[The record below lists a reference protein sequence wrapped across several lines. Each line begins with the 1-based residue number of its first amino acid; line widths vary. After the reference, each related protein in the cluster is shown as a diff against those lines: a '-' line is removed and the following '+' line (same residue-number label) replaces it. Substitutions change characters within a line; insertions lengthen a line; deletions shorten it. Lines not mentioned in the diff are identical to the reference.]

1 MKHRRQ
7 MRKKCKK
14 HSRSFRRASS
24 RFLNRYLK
32 VSNTGFHFIMQE
44 RRISAMIRMELG
56 QNSYNIELNRGNL
69 HRAGELLHLNRKV
82 MIITD
87 TGVPIDYANT
97 VAAECEEAYIKVVE
111 QGEGSK
117 SLQTAEEILTEM
129 LNHEFGRKDC
139 VVAVGGGVVGDLAG
153 VVASL
158 YMRGIDFYNIPT
170 TVLSQ
175 VDSSIGGKTA
185 VNLGGIKNIIGAFH
199 QPKAVLI
206 DPDTL
211 QTLSERQIVNGLM
224 EAVKMGATSEP
235 ELFGIFKDGNWQENI
250 DVIIE
255 KALFVKKY
263 VVEQDEKES
272 HLRKILNFGHTIGHG
287 FESAAKGKFLHGEC
301 VALGMLYMSSNE
313 VREQLLEI
321 YDRLGFAV
329 PDISEFD
336 LDEVKKAILHD
347 KKANNKNCSVV
358 YVSEIGDGQIEEW
371 PMTKVL
377 ERLERE

>member
-1 MKHRRQ
+1 
-7 MRKKCKK
+7 
-14 HSRSFRRASS
+14 
-24 RFLNRYLK
+24 
-32 VSNTGFHFIMQE
+32 
-44 RRISAMIRMELG
+44 MIRMELG
-56 QNSYNIELNRGNL
+56 QNSYNIELQRGNL
-69 HRAGELLHLNRKV
+69 NKAGELLDLSRKV

-87 TGVPIDYANT
+87 TGVPIEYARKI
-97 VAAECEEAYIKVVE
+97 AAWCKEPYIKVVN

-129 LNHEFGRKDC
+129 LNHEFSRKDC

-158 YMRGIDFYNIPT
+158 YMRGIDFYNVPT

-185 VNLGGIKNIIGAFH
+185 VNLAGIKNIIGAFY

-211 QTLSERQIVNGLM
+211 LSLSERQIVNGLM
-224 EAVKMGATSEP
+224 EAVKMGATSDS
-235 ELFGIFKDGNWQENI
+235 ELFDIFKEGNWKDSI

-255 KALFVKKY
+255 KALLVKKS

-287 FESAAKGKFLHGEC
+287 FESAAKGKLLHGEC
-301 VALGMLYMSSNE
+301 VALGMLYMSNDE
-313 VREQLLEI
+313 VRNQLLEI

-329 PDISEFD
+329 PNISEFD

-347 KKANNKNCSVV
+347 KKANDKNCSVV
-358 YVSEIGDGQIEEW
+358 YVSQIGDGQIEEW

>member
-1 MKHRRQ
+1 
-7 MRKKCKK
+7 
-14 HSRSFRRASS
+14 
-24 RFLNRYLK
+24 
-32 VSNTGFHFIMQE
+32 
-44 RRISAMIRMELG
+44 MIRMELG
-56 QNSYNIELNRGNL
+56 QNSYNIELQRGNL
-69 HRAGELLHLNRKV
+69 NKAGELLDLSRKV

-87 TGVPIDYANT
+87 TGVPIEYARKI
-97 VAAECEEAYIKVVE
+97 AAWCKEPYIKVVN

-158 YMRGIDFYNIPT
+158 YMRGIDFYNVPT

-185 VNLGGIKNIIGAFH
+185 VNLAGIKNIIGAFY

-211 QTLSERQIVNGLM
+211 LSLSERQIVNGLM
-224 EAVKMGATSEP
+224 EAVKMGATSDS
-235 ELFGIFKDGNWQENI
+235 ELFDIFKEGNWKDSI

-255 KALFVKKY
+255 KALLVKKS

-287 FESAAKGKFLHGEC
+287 FESAAKGKLLHGEC
-301 VALGMLYMSSNE
+301 VALGMLYMSNDE
-313 VREQLLEI
+313 VRNQLLEI

-329 PDISEFD
+329 PNISEFD

-347 KKANNKNCSVV
+347 KKANDKNCSVV
-358 YVSEIGDGQIEEW
+358 YVSQIGDGQIEEW